1 MQEACTCSG
10 LVYALHICSP
20 QQAEKVGRTIW
31 CVKEMTFE
39 NILISF
45 VK

>member
-10 LVYALHICSP
+10 LEYTLNICSP

-31 CVKEMTFE
+31 WVKEMTFE